1 MLGWVLWA
9 AKILPP
15 PQPSPAPRARE
26 GALYACAIM
35 AALVAGHAA
44 AQEWKPSKNVE
55 IVVNSGAGGAAD
67 RSARVVQRLLG
78 GVPGFSSIT
87 VVNKPG
93 GAGTVAFTYVSQH
106 AGDAHYFCTMGTSIL
121 TNEIV
126 GTSKLSYR
134 DLTPLNILMRE
145 YVVAWVRAE
154 SPIASAKEVIAR
166 IRKDPSSLTFGFAT
180 APGNQNHIVI
190 GMLAKAAGVD
200 PKAVKTVIFSS
211 GGVGMTAALGGH
223 VDVWVGTSGGALQH
237 QRTGKAR
244 VLGVS
249 AARRMEGGLETAPT
263 FREQGI
269 EAEYFAWRGFVAP
282 KGLTAAQ
289 TAFWDQAFA
298 SIIKTDEW
306 KKDLV
311 VNAWAED
318 FTGAVETRKRLDSEH
333 ELLTERLIELGLV
346 TRPGR

>member
-1 MLGWVLWA
+1 LC
-9 AKILPP
+9 
-15 PQPSPAPRARE
+15 
-26 GALYACAIM
+26 ACAI
-35 AALVAGHAA
+35 AVSLLASHAG
-44 AQEWKPSKNVE
+44 AQEWKPAKNVE

-67 RSARVVQRLLG
+67 RSARVTQRLLTN
-78 GVPGFSSIT
+78 VPGFSSLT

-93 GAGTVAFTYVSQH
+93 GAGTVAFTYVQQH
-106 AGDAHYFCTMGTSIL
+106 AGDAHYLCTMGTSIL

-145 YVVAWVRAE
+145 YIVAWTHAG
-154 SPIASAKEVIAR
+154 SPIMSAKEAIAR
-166 IRKDPSSLTFGFAT
+166 VRKDPASLTFGFAT

-211 GGVGMTAALGGH
+211 GGAGMTAALGGH
-223 VDVWVGTSGGALQH
+223 VDVWVGTAGGALQH
-237 QRTGKAR
+237 HRGSNAR
-244 VLGVS
+244 ILGVS
-249 AARRMEGGLETAPT
+249 APRRQGGGLEAAPT

-269 EAEYFAWRGFVAP
+269 DAEYYAWRGFVAP

-298 SIIKTDEW
+298 SIIRTEEW

-318 FTGAVETRKRLDSEH
+318 FSGALDTRKRLDAEH
-333 ELLTERLIELGLV
+333 ELLTGRLVELGLV

>member
-1 MLGWVLWA
+1 MALHEASFPRVRGKVRMGVAFTIASVLSVGTA
-9 AKILPP
+9 
-15 PQPSPAPRARE
+15 
-26 GALYACAIM
+26 
-35 AALVAGHAA
+35 V

-78 GVPGFSSIT
+78 AVPGFSSMT

-93 GAGTVAFTYVSQH
+93 GAGTVAFTYVQQH
-106 AGDAHYFCTMGTSIL
+106 PGDAHYFCTMGTSIL

-145 YVVAWVRAE
+145 YIVAWVRTE
-154 SPIASAKEVIAR
+154 SPFTSAKEVIAR
-166 IRKDPSSLTFGFAT
+166 VRKDPTSLTFGFAT

-223 VDVWVGTSGGALQH
+223 VDVWVGTSGGGLQH

-269 EAEYFAWRGFVAP
+269 DAEYFAWRGFVAP
-282 KGLTAAQ
+282 GGLTAAQ
-289 TAFWDQAFA
+289 TAFWDQAFGR
-298 SIIKTDEW
+298 IIKAEEW
-306 KKDLV
+306 KNDLAR
-311 VNAWAED
+311 NAWAED
-318 FTGAVETRKRLDSEH
+318 FSGAAETRKRLESEH
-333 ELLTERLIELGLV
+333 AQLTERLIELGLV
-346 TRPGR
+346 TRPAR

>member
-1 MLGWVLWA
+1 MTVTNRPG
-9 AKILPP
+9 
-15 PQPSPAPRARE
+15 
-26 GALYACAIM
+26 GGG
-35 AALVAGHAA
+35 LVAWTALA
-44 AQEWKPSKNVE
+44 
-55 IVVNSGAGGAAD
+55 
-67 RSARVVQRLLG
+67 
-78 GVPGFSSIT
+78 
-87 VVNKPG
+87 
-93 GAGTVAFTYVSQH
+93 QH
-106 AGDAHYFCTMGTSIL
+106 AGDAHFIATLSTAL
-121 TNEIV
+121 VTNQV
-126 GTSKLSYR
+126 LGVSRLRYQ

-166 IRKDPSSLTFGFAT
+166 LRKDPSSLTFGFAT

-200 PKAVKTVIFSS
+200 PKVVKTVIFSS

-306 KKDLV
+306 KRDLA

-318 FTGAVETRKRLDSEH
+318 FTGAAETRRRLEA
-333 ELLTERLIELGLV
+333 EYEQLTERLIELGLV

>member
-1 MLGWVLWA
+1 MSGFASNTLISRL
-9 AKILPP
+9 
-15 PQPSPAPRARE
+15 R
-26 GALYACAIM
+26 ACAMM
-35 AALVAGHAA
+35 AALLCQPAM
-44 AQEWKPSKNVE
+44 AQEWKPAKNVE

-78 GVPGFSSIT
+78 AVPGFSSMT

-93 GAGTVAFTYVSQH
+93 GAGTVAFTYVQQH
-106 AGDAHYFCTMGTSIL
+106 PGDAHYLCTMGTSIL

-145 YVVAWVRAE
+145 YIVAWVRNE
-154 SPIASAKEVIAR
+154 SPLTSAKEVITR
-166 IRKDPSSLTFGFAT
+166 IRKDPTSLTFGFAT

-211 GGVGMTAALGGH
+211 GGAGMTAALGGH
-223 VDVWVGTSGGALQH
+223 VDVWVGTSGGGLQH
-237 QRTGKAR
+237 QRSGKAR

-249 AARRMEGGLETAPT
+249 AARRMAGGLENAPT

-269 EAEYFAWRGFVAP
+269 DAEYFAWRGFVAP
-282 KGLTAAQ
+282 GGLTAAQ

-298 SIIKTDEW
+298 RIIKAEEW
-306 KKDLV
+306 KKDLEL
-311 VNAWAED
+311 NAWAED
-318 FTGAVETRKRLDSEH
+318 FSGAAETRKRLEAEN
-333 ELLTERLIELGLV
+333 ELLTARLTELGLV
-346 TRPGR
+346 TRPAK